1 MKIEIALGFLLL
13 TGSICSCD
21 QSLNKNNSH
30 NTTIKN
36 KIRSTDSNLNA
47 HRNNVHT
54 NNAHTNLR
62 KIIKKN
68 IPKCLFLLENRKKF
82 QDKEIMEC
90 YHSRIFVNIRYT
102 TLIANLIAK
111 KGHAIPQKTLNKII
125 KYIAED
131 SSIPDDQKLLT
142 IKNLIKS
149 GASTKD
155 ISLNYVI
162 YNNTDFACKSV
173 MQILKNNKALYQRTP
188 PPKPLQY
195 DLNYLS
201 DTDDGRRLCPE
212 AILLLVS
219 YNPKLRNI
227 QGDVDTFGL
236 TPLQIYLVDQKQSNW
251 RLDVAKRLMTKENI
265 NMTSGLK
272 TPLEILLDF
281 GKSTPWDLKVI
292 RYAMKLGAD
301 ITPIKDIILKRADLK
316 PLRAYLKK
324 KGSK

>member
-1 MKIEIALGFLLL
+1 LGFLLL

-36 KIRSTDSNLNA
+36 NIHSTNSNLYA

-54 NNAHTNLR
+54 NNVHTNLR

-68 IPKCLFLLENRKKF
+68 IPKCLFLLENRKKY
-82 QDKEIMEC
+82 QDKKVMEC
-90 YHSRIFVNIRYT
+90 FDSITLVGNSVKHTI
-102 TLIANLIAK
+102 LIANLIAK
-111 KGHAIPQKTLNKII
+111 KGPAIPQKTLNKII
-125 KYIAED
+125 KSIAQD
-131 SSIPDDQKLLT
+131 STIPDDQKLLT

-155 ISLNYVI
+155 ISLNHVV
-162 YNNTDFACKSV
+162 YNNTNFACKSL

-236 TPLQIYLVDQKQSNW
+236 TPLQLYLIDQKQSNW

-301 ITPIKDIILKRADLK
+301 ITPIKDIILKREDLK
-316 PLRAYLKK
+316 PLRAYLKR
-324 KGSK
+324 

>member
-1 MKIEIALGFLLL
+1 MKIEIVLGFLLL

-21 QSLNKNNSH
+21 QSLNKNIH
-30 NTTIKN
+30 
-36 KIRSTDSNLNA
+36 STNSNLYA

-54 NNAHTNLR
+54 NNVHTNLR

-68 IPKCLFLLENRKKF
+68 LPKCLFLLENRKKY
-82 QDKEIMEC
+82 QDKKVMEC
-90 YHSRIFVNIRYT
+90 FDSITLVGNSVKHTI
-102 TLIANLIAK
+102 LIANLIAK
-111 KGHAIPQKTLNKII
+111 KGPAIPQKTLNKII
-125 KYIAED
+125 KSIAQD
-131 SSIPDDQKLLT
+131 STIPDNQKLLT

-155 ISLNYVI
+155 ISLNLVV
-162 YNNTDFACKSV
+162 YNNTNFACKSL

-195 DLNYLS
+195 DLNYIS
-201 DTDDGRRLCPE
+201 DTDSRIPCPE

-301 ITPIKDIILKRADLK
+301 ITPIKDIILKREDLK
-316 PLRAYLKK
+316 PLRAYLKR
-324 KGSK
+324 